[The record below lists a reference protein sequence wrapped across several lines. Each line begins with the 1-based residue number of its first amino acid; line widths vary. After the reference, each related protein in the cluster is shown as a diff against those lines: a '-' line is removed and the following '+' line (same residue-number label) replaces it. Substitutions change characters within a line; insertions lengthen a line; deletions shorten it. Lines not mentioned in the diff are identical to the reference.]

1 MWSNLGASNEC
12 FKIWGVTV
20 ADFDIA
26 YGETELREGGY
37 VDDPVDRGGET
48 HRGVARKFNPDW
60 EGWALVDRL
69 KRENPQNFKAVIN
82 ENVELSLLAKELFRV
97 RYWVPIRGDEI
108 RDQHIAN
115 KVFDTGVNQGVARS
129 VRYLQV
135 GLNRL
140 NRNEKDY
147 ADIQVDG
154 KFGDRTLA
162 TIGEFLELEKGR
174 PDYLLKLLNLMQAAH
189 YLDVMNRDS
198 TQERFARG
206 WLNRVDLC

>member
-1 MWSNLGASNEC
+1 M
-12 FKIWGVTV
+12 

-37 VDDPVDRGGET
+37 VNDPVDRGGET

-69 KRENPQNFKAVIN
+69 KRENPQDFKSVIN
-82 ENVELSLLAKELFRV
+82 ENGELNLLAKELFRV
-97 RYWVPIRGDEI
+97 RYWLPIRGDEI
-108 RDQHIAN
+108 PDQHIAN

-147 ADIQVDG
+147 ADIEVDG

-162 TIGEFLELEKGR
+162 TIGAFLELEKGR

>member
-1 MWSNLGASNEC
+1 M
-12 FKIWGVTV
+12 

-37 VDDPVDRGGET
+37 VNDPVDRGGET

-60 EGWALVDRL
+60 EGWVLVDRL
-69 KRENPQNFKAVIN
+69 KSENPQDFKSVIN
-82 ENVELSLLAKELFRV
+82 ENVELSLLAKELFRA

-108 RDQHIAN
+108 LDQHIAN

-140 NRNEKDY
+140 NRNESDY
-147 ADIQVDG
+147 ADIEVDG
-154 KFGDRTLA
+154 KLGDQTLGA
-162 TIGEFLELEKGR
+162 IVAFLELEKGR

-189 YLDVMNRDS
+189 YLDVMSRDA